1 MSTYI
6 KQFLE
11 VLQTLIYFNNSNSVL
26 EGDYTTLQIPKP
38 EAQKSEKTP
47 MWLRTSTGYV
57 WIPDCLHDWEN
68 MESVI
73 FISHN
78 MNCSLADI
86 ISR

>member
-47 MWLRTSTGYV
+47 M
-57 WIPDCLHDWEN
+57 
-68 MESVI
+68 
-73 FISHN
+73 
-78 MNCSLADI
+78 
-86 ISR
+86 